1 MFESQELSNNKQ
13 EVMLSP
19 VVKPSFCMYVCLYVW
34 MYVRTYVCMYV
45 MYVCNVCM

>member
-19 VVKPSFCMYVCLYVW
+19 VVKPSFCMYVCMSVC
-34 MYVRTYVCMYV
+34 MDVCTYVR
-45 MYVCNVCM
+45 MYVCV

>member
-19 VVKPSFCMYVCLYVW
+19 VVKPSFCMYVCLSVC
-34 MYVRTYVCMYV
+34 MDVCTYVR